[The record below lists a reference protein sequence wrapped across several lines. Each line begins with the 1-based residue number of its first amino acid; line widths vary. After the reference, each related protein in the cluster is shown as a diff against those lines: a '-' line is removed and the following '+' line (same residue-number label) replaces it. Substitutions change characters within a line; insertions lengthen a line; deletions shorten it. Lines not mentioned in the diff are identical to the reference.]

1 MTATQFIS
9 TRLFARA
16 IAGAAAVLTVGAL
29 TACGSDDDA
38 STTLTQAES
47 VTLTDQWIKAAD
59 TEMTAEFGILTNNS
73 DNQVTVTGG
82 RSDAAGSV
90 EVHEITEADGV
101 RSMQEIQGGL
111 TIPAGAT
118 VELTPGGNH
127 IMLMDLTRPIRA
139 GDQVTIT
146 LTFADGSTLD
156 ASAQARDFSGNQE
169 KYADH
174 ETSLATS
181 HAGE

>member
-73 DNQVTVTGG
+73 DKALVIPTG
-82 RSDAAGSV
+82 RTL
-90 EVHEITEADGV
+90 TEADGV

-174 ETSLATS
+174 ETSSATS